1 MSLPRVKNGP
11 QIETHDI
18 EGRREEM
25 EVIEGKQVQRVDI
38 VAVHPPAVGDAAP
51 GPIQGPSG
59 QGRDLN
65 DQCKR
70 IYDIVAATGT
80 YNFMGARCPVPSAF
94 DIPAWRR
101 RLAGYRDAGI
111 LQYLQYGWPINF
123 NRFSPLCPTDRNH
136 PSAVNFQEDIEHY
149 LRTERGHGALLGPF
163 AGQPVEHA
171 HSSPLMTRPKKDARY
186 RRVIVDL
193 SWPQGASINDGVDQ
207 VHYLDG
213 PATVKLPT
221 AEYMVQRILQLGT
234 GAWLYKTDLARGYRQ
249 LRVDPLDW
257 PFLGFRHGGSWYLDA
272 CPPFGLR
279 SAAMCMQR
287 TSEAI
292 CYMHEKEGFLSR
304 PYLDDFG
311 GAEAGEERALRA
323 LRTLQAIMRE
333 LGVAEAEHKV
343 HLPAQRMVWL
353 GIIYDTVDMRM
364 SIPQDKM
371 AEIMEVLQQW
381 DGRTMT
387 TQRELQALIG
397 LLQFVASVSPP
408 VRIFTNRMLQCL
420 RDTPTRGR
428 HGLSLGFRQDL
439 RFFLDLLPM
448 YNGVRIMDKKDLPY
462 QGELELDA
470 CLTGCGATIGK
481 QYYSEAFP
489 PDVVAEGHIIAHLE
503 TLNVVVALKVWG
515 RRWSGKR
522 VRVNCDNTNACLAIQ
537 SGRSR
542 DPFLQHC
549 VREIFLYSAALDVEL
564 MAVHKAGV
572 LLVRADALSRA
583 PTSAVHRDLVERDE
597 VLRRAVRVRVPR
609 EMFVLK
615 SEL

>member
-186 RRVIVDL
+186 GRVIVDL

-343 HLPAQRMVWL
+343 HLPAQRMVWHHIRH
-353 GIIYDTVDMRM
+353 GGHADVHP
-364 SIPQDKM
+364 SGQ
-371 AEIMEVLQQW
+371 
-381 DGRTMT
+381 DGRDHGGLAAVGWSDDDHPEGT
-387 TQRELQALIG
+387 TGTHRLVTIRSKR
-397 LLQFVASVSPP
+397 VASGADFYESHVA
-408 VRIFTNRMLQCL
+408 VFA
-420 RDTPTRGR
+420 R
-428 HGLSLGFRQDL
+428 HT
-439 RFFLDLLPM
+439 
-448 YNGVRIMDKKDLPY
+448 Y
-462 QGELELDA
+462 QGEARSLLGVS
-470 CLTGCGATIGK
+470 TGSALLPRLVTHVQRGK
-481 QYYSEAFP
+481 DHGQ
-489 PDVVAEGHIIAHLE
+489 EG
-503 TLNVVVALKVWG
+503 
-515 RRWSGKR
+515 
-522 VRVNCDNTNACLAIQ
+522 LAIP
-537 SGRSR
+537 G
-542 DPFLQHC
+542 
-549 VREIFLYSAALDVEL
+549 
-564 MAVHKAGV
+564 
-572 LLVRADALSRA
+572 
-583 PTSAVHRDLVERDE
+583 
-597 VLRRAVRVRVPR
+597 
-609 EMFVLK
+609 
-615 SEL
+615 

>member
-257 PFLGFRHGGSWYLDA
+257 ASDMGGAGIWTLAHRSASDQQLCACRELRKLSVTCTRRRASCRGLISTTLGGPRPERNGHFGHSGRFRPSCGSWGWPRRSTRCIYQHNGWYGLA
-272 CPPFGLR
+272 SYTTRWTCGCPSLKTRWPR
-279 SAAMCMQR
+279 SWRSC
-287 TSEAI
+287 SS
-292 CYMHEKEGFLSR
+292 G
-304 PYLDDFG
+304 
-311 GAEAGEERALRA
+311 
-323 LRTLQAIMRE
+323 
-333 LGVAEAEHKV
+333 
-343 HLPAQRMVWL
+343 MV
-353 GIIYDTVDMRM
+353 
-364 SIPQDKM
+364 
-371 AEIMEVLQQW
+371 
-381 DGRTMT
+381 GR
-387 TQRELQALIG
+387 
-397 LLQFVASVSPP
+397 
-408 VRIFTNRMLQCL
+408 
-420 RDTPTRGR
+420 
-428 HGLSLGFRQDL
+428 
-439 RFFLDLLPM
+439 
-448 YNGVRIMDKKDLPY
+448 
-462 QGELELDA
+462 
-470 CLTGCGATIGK
+470 
-481 QYYSEAFP
+481 
-489 PDVVAEGHIIAHLE
+489 
-503 TLNVVVALKVWG
+503 
-515 RRWSGKR
+515 
-522 VRVNCDNTNACLAIQ
+522 
-537 SGRSR
+537 
-542 DPFLQHC
+542 
-549 VREIFLYSAALDVEL
+549 
-564 MAVHKAGV
+564 
-572 LLVRADALSRA
+572 
-583 PTSAVHRDLVERDE
+583 
-597 VLRRAVRVRVPR
+597 
-609 EMFVLK
+609 
-615 SEL
+615 